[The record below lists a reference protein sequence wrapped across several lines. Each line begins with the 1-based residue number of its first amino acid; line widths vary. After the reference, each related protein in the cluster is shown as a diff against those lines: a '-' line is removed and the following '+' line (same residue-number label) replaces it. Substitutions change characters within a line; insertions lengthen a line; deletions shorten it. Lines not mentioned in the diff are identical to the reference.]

1 MVNFMGRIRDIHSQY
16 TRLQRAP
23 LLMLYCRDTFPLD
36 VPRQQQLFDHTIQK
50 SFPAIVK
57 TYVDT
62 DIKLQTTLHVMRACR
77 LANYVFCANTP
88 IAALVLELPFV
99 TSYMPKVPVLTVQL
113 QLDLSAYKS
122 AAIHYLERYPLDVV
136 DGKISRP
143 TPNQCWKFWQRN
155 MLLLPNWYAF
165 AAVAALVRPS
175 SCSCERLF
183 AAYTS
188 GFGDDQQSSLED
200 YKEASTMLSYNQN
213 CRLSEG
219 DVI

>member
-50 SFPAIVK
+50 RFPATVK

-88 IAALVLELPFV
+88 SAALVLELPFD
-99 TSYMPKVPVLTVQL
+99 TSYMPKVPVLTAQL

-136 DGKISRP
+136 DGKYHDPRRINAGSFGNATCYFCRIGMHSLQLQLLFDRRP
-143 TPNQCWKFWQRN
+143 VVAKGFLQHTPVVLAMTNKVHWKITRKHILCFRIIRI
-155 MLLLPNWYAF
+155 
-165 AAVAALVRPS
+165 V
-175 SCSCERLF
+175 
-183 AAYTS
+183 
-188 GFGDDQQSSLED
+188 D
-200 YKEASTMLSYNQN
+200 
-213 CRLSEG
+213 
-219 DVI
+219 